1 MSLDSRQA
9 RQSVVSVGRRAA
21 IRRPEPN
28 LLDVKQR
35 QNIGWN
41 YSGFALSGMMIEP
54 GTGDGGPDESKS
66 LFVKPG
72 WLGIGISR

>member
-1 MSLDSRQA
+1 MSLGNRQA

-28 LLDVKQR
+28 LIDCKQR
-35 QNIGWN
+35 QNIGWG
-41 YSGFALSGMMIEP
+41 YGGIALSGIMIQP

-66 LFVKPG
+66 LFIKPG